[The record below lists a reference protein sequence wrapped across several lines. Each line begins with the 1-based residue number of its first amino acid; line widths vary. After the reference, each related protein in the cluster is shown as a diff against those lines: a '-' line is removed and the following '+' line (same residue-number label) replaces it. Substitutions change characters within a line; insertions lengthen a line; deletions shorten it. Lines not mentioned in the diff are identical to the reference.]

1 MRIII
6 KDKDAARNKLSR
18 DRNRYK
24 GDRKLERRNKRDRAR
39 FQGAIA

>member
-1 MRIII
+1 MRITI

-24 GDRKLERRNKRDRAR
+24 GERQLARRQKRDRAR
-39 FQGAIA
+39 FAGAIA